1 MIFMAKH
8 RHKLGS
14 IEMSGPMKGILS
26 MNKESKHPCFFIV
39 LFTIKG
45 SVAAIYHKSW

>member
-14 IEMSGPMKGILS
+14 IKMAGSMKGILP
-26 MNKESKHPCFFIV
+26 MEKELKHPCFFIA

-45 SVAAIYHKSW
+45 SDAAMYHKSW